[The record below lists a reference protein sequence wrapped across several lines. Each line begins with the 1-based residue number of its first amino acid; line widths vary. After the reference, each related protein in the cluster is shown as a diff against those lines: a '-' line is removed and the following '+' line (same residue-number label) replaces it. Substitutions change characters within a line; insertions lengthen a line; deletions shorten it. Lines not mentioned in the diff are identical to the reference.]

1 MMILYGI
8 LNINNYNMDTNIK
21 DTNVK
26 INKNNI
32 NPKIKVKDKDNIIN
46 INRNN
51 SLQIPKYNINYFKNE
66 KNCIRF

>member
-1 MMILYGI
+1 MILYGI